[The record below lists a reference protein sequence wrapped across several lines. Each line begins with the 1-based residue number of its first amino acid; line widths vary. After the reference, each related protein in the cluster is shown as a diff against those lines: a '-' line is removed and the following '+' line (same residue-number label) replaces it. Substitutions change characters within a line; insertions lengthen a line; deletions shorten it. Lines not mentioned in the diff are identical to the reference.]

1 MLASFGFAALA
12 HGSSGLELA
21 FAAVEVPMA
30 VAMIRARTSL
40 RKLLLSPVLAMPLTA
55 ASGLVCE
62 LMGPAAPVASLIFG
76 TVVSA
81 ALGYGTGRALSV
93 PRASSYRHQR
103 GTLVV
108 DARGSTHASRDAEPA
123 ASAASGQ
130 QPTLANC
137 RIPEGDE
144 TKHFKLIGTTG
155 TGKST
160 AISQLLAPALRRGD
174 HMVIADPDGGYL
186 RSYFD
191 RERGDVILN
200 PFDARSVKWDLF
212 GEIRQPYDAEQLA
225 RSLLPD
231 PESGDRAWC
240 GYARTLLTS
249 VMRQA
254 HAAGV
259 RDAGEMYRLIAIA
272 PAAELRTL
280 TAGTPAQPFLEEHN
294 TRMFDSI
301 RSVASSAV
309 ASLEHIAQQR
319 GKAFSVRDWIRRAG
333 AGGVDS
339 RQGGVLF
346 IPYRA
351 DQIAALRS
359 TVSAWMRIAIFEAMA
374 GPERDQHLWFVIDEL
389 DALGKIDGLKDALA
403 RVRKFGGRCILGFQ
417 SIAQVAS
424 TYGAGDAHT
433 IVENCGNTLILRCSA
448 SEGGG
453 TSRFASTLIG
463 QREVLR
469 STHSRSR
476 RADEFLGS
484 VTSSEHYSIEPAVMD
499 SEIEQLP
506 DLAGYL
512 KFASEDHW
520 RRIDLVRRGAASIHR
535 AAPAFLPALPP
546 PAPVAGPE
554 QTVPVVES
562 AAAPAPQRKRPARAR
577 APRPSAPPSAKVA
590 RGKFGA
596 ATSPVIDKA
605 VELEP

>member
-1 MLASFGFAALA
+1 MLDSLGIAVLT

-21 FAAVEVPMA
+21 YAAVQVPMA
-30 VAMIRARTSL
+30 VAMIRAHASL
-40 RKLLLSPVLAMPLTA
+40 RKLLLSPTIAVPLTA
-55 ASGLVCE
+55 ASGLVCA
-62 LMGPAAPVASLIFG
+62 LMGPVGPVASLLFG
-76 TVVSA
+76 TAVSA
-81 ALGYGTGRALSV
+81 ALGYGAGCALSV
-93 PRASSYRHQR
+93 PRPSGSRHQR

-108 DARGSTHASRDAEPA
+108 DARGSTHGSRDVEVD
-123 ASAASGQ
+123 ASAAGQ
-130 QPTLANC
+130 LPTLAGC
-137 RIPEGDE
+137 RIPQGDE
-144 TKHFKLIGTTG
+144 TKHFKFIGTTG

-160 AISQLLAPALRRGD
+160 AIRQLLAPALRRGD
-174 HMVIADPDGGYL
+174 RVVIADPDGGYL

-212 GEIRQPYDAEQLA
+212 GEIQQPYDAEQLA

-231 PESGDRAWC
+231 PESGDRTWC

-249 VMRQA
+249 VLRQA

-259 RDAGEMYRLIAIA
+259 RDAGELYRLIAIA

-309 ASLEHIAQQR
+309 ASLEHVAQQR
-319 GKAFSVRDWIRRAG
+319 GSAFSVREWIRRAG
-333 AGGVDS
+333 AGGVDA

-374 GPERDQHLWFVIDEL
+374 GPEGDQRLWFVIDEL

-484 VTSSEHYSIEPAVMD
+484 VTSGEHFSIEPAVMD

-512 KFASEDHW
+512 KFASEDRW
-520 RRIDLVRRGAASIHR
+520 RRIDLAPRRDASIDR
-535 AAPAFLPALPP
+535 TTPAFVLVPQP
-546 PAPVAGPE
+546 PAPVATP
-554 QTVPVVES
+554 
-562 AAAPAPQRKRPARAR
+562 APAPQRKRPARAQ
-577 APRPSAPPSAKVA
+577 APRARAVPAASVPRGSLAAKAAPA
-590 RGKFGA
+590 
-596 ATSPVIDKA
+596 IHEA
-605 VELEP
+605 VGLEP